1 MSVDNKEKM
10 QERGI
15 LMKTL
20 LYITASPS
28 KEDDS
33 ISKKLGRYFVTNFL
47 KRHPEYQLEELNLY
61 QSHIPEVWPIYLG
74 DELKL
79 VTGEAYDKLS
89 SEDKKAVDRI
99 DELGDQ
105 FIKAD
110 MYVIATP
117 MWDLTFPARLKMY
130 IDCVCLGGKVINFKD
145 EKKMPEPLLNDK
157 ERTMVYLQTSGG
169 DFPFFIEWKVN
180 HGANYC
186 KDLFKGLGIAHFEKI
201 LVEGVVQY
209 EEEPEKYMD
218 KAFEKIDGLIQKY

>member
-1 MSVDNKEKM
+1 
-10 QERGI
+10 
-15 LMKTL
+15 MKTL

-79 VTGEAYDKLS
+79 VSGEAYDKLS

-130 IDCVCLGGKVINFKD
+130 IDCICLGGKVINFKD
-145 EKKMPEPLLNDK
+145 EKKRSEPLLNDK
-157 ERTMVYLQTSGG
+157 ERNMFYLQTAGG
-169 DFPFFIEWKVN
+169 DFPFFLEWKLN
-180 HGANYC
+180 HGVNYC
-186 KDLFKGLGIAHFEKI
+186 KDLFKGLGIAKFEKI
-201 LVEGVVQY
+201 LVEGVIQY
-209 EEEPEKYMD
+209 EEEPEKYLD
-218 KAFEKIDGLIQKY
+218 EVFLRIDELIKKY